1 MKKFYSLIAVIA
13 LAVSCVFALIS
24 CNQIAD
30 NTEHFDAIT
39 KTCKLTKSY
48 EGKSFLTD
56 GIGKATVD
64 AYTDG
69 DTTRF
74 KLEQGDIVIIRYYSI
89 DTPESTGGVEKWG
102 KAASN
107 FTKSQLKKATEIVLD
122 SPIAGQHDSYGERY
136 LGYVWYKTADD
147 AEFKNLNLEL
157 VENGYS
163 ENKGQDT
170 NEFPY
175 DQYFVKAEN
184 FARKIQLRV
193 FSQLPDPLYS
203 EDPIDVT
210 LKEMIADLNSEDSEL
225 YNAETESGARVR
237 FTACLTAVTVSQ
249 KGTYMFTAVDYDR
262 QTGETYCFNVYAG
275 YQSANE
281 SKMKIGHLYEITG
294 ALQLFGGEF
303 QVSGLTYSTRYELPG
318 YTTVK
323 QHNYYNIFDSDMKYL
338 VNYNQALYTNA
349 TVTQSSVADGV
360 LTVTA
365 TAQLRT
371 GSGVKDD
378 VKTFTFKV
386 NVANDYVNELTE
398 GTHFSVSGYQF
409 TADSGVIDIL
419 DYNDITIKTSK

>member
-1 MKKFYSLIAVIA
+1 MKKVFSLIAAIVM
-13 LAVSCVFALIS
+13 AVSCIFALIS
-24 CNQIAD
+24 CNQVAD

-39 KTCKLTKSY
+39 KKCKLEKSY

-56 GIGKATVD
+56 GVGKATVD
-64 AYTDG
+64 SYTDG

-107 FTKSQLKKATEIVLD
+107 FTKQQLQSATEIVLD
-122 SPIAGQHDSYGERY
+122 TPIAGKHDSYGERY

-163 ENKGQDT
+163 GNKGQDT

-175 DQYFVKAEN
+175 YQYFAEAER
-184 FARKIQLRV
+184 FAQKIKLRLY
-193 FSQLPDPLYS
+193 SDLPDPLYS
-203 EDPIDVT
+203 EDPVDTTIKD
-210 LKEMIADLNSEDSEL
+210 MIADLNSEESAL
-225 YNAETESGARVR
+225 YNFESDSGAKVR

-262 QTGETYCFNVYAG
+262 QTGETYRFNVYAG

-281 SKMKIGHLYEITG
+281 SKMKIGHLYEIIG
-294 ALQLFGGEF
+294 SLQLFGGDF
-303 QVSGLTYSTRYELPG
+303 QVSGLTYSTRYNLPG

-323 QHNYYNIFDSDMKYL
+323 QENYYNIFSSDMQYL
-338 VNYNQALYTNA
+338 SNYNQVLYTNA
-349 TVTQSSVADGV
+349 TVTDSSVENGV
-360 LTVTA
+360 LTITA
-365 TAQLRT
+365 KAQLRT
-371 GSGVKDD
+371 SAGVKDD

-386 NVANDYVNELTE
+386 NVDDGYVNELTE

-409 TADSGVIDIL
+409 VADSGVIDIL